1 MAGPLLCINAGRTDR
16 PTACREKLKNFFSK
30 EKRNMNKK
38 VFAIIMAAA
47 MMLAC
52 LAGCGSKAPSN
63 TAAIKIGGIGPLTG
77 GAATYGIATKNG
89 AQVAVDEINAK
100 GGLQLELN
108 FQDDEADGEKGVN
121 AYNNLKGWGMQILYG
136 CTTTGSCV
144 AVAGETASDRYFQLT
159 PSASSS
165 DVTAGKNN
173 VFQMC
178 FTDPNQGIAAAD
190 YVAANNLGEKIAVLY
205 NNGDAY
211 STGIAMA
218 FIDRAKELNLD
229 VIAQVTFPDDSN
241 TDFTTQLNEAKSAG
255 ADMMFLP
262 IYYTPASLML
272 AQAKDMGYAPTFFG
286 ADGMDGILSLDGFD
300 ASLAEGLM
308 LMTPFNPTAT
318 DERTQNFVKTYTEKY
333 GAETLNQFAA
343 DGYDCIYALYDACVK
358 NGITA
363 ESKPEEICEKLIAT
377 FTSADFKIDGLTG
390 TGMGWT
396 TLGEVSKTPMVVE
409 ISGGAYVTK

>member
-1 MAGPLLCINAGRTDR
+1 MST
-16 PTACREKLKNFFSK
+16 
-30 EKRNMNKK
+30 KK
-38 VFAIIMAAA
+38 VFAIFMSVV

-52 LAGCGSKAPSN
+52 FAGCAKDEGNSG
-63 TAAIKIGGIGPLTG
+63 AATIKIGGIGPLTG
-77 GAATYGIATKNG
+77 DAATYGIATKNG
-89 AQVAVDEINAK
+89 AQIAVDEINAK

-121 AYNNLKGWGMQILYG
+121 AYNKLKDWGMQVLYG

-144 AVAGETASDRYFQLT
+144 AVAGETYADRYFQLT
-159 PSASSS
+159 PSASST
-165 DVTAGKNN
+165 DVTNGKDN

-190 YVAANNLGEKIAVLY
+190 YVFNSKMGEKIAVLY

-211 STGIAMA
+211 SSGIAMA
-218 FIDRAKELNLD
+218 FVKQAKALGMNVVAE
-229 VIAQVTFPDDSN
+229 VTFPDDKT
-241 TDFTTQLNEAKSAG
+241 TDFSAQLNEAKAAG
-255 ADMMFLP
+255 ADVMFLP

-286 ADGMDGILSLDGFD
+286 ADGMDGILGLEGFD

-308 LMTPFNPTAT
+308 LMTPFNATAT
-318 DERTQNFVKTYTEKY
+318 DSRTQNFVKAYTEKY
-333 GAETLNQFAA
+333 GVETLNQFAA
-343 DGYDCIYALYDACVK
+343 DGYDCIYAIYEACQK

-363 ESKPEEICEKLIAT
+363 ETPASEICEKLIAT
-377 FTSADFKIDGLTG
+377 FTSADFQIDGLTG

-396 TLGEVSKTPMVVE
+396 TAGEISKTPMVVE
-409 ISGGAYVTK
+409 IVNGAYVTK

>member
-1 MAGPLLCINAGRTDR
+1 
-16 PTACREKLKNFFSK
+16 
-30 EKRNMNKK
+30 MNKK

-89 AQVAVDEINAK
+89 AQVAVAEINAR

-136 CTTTGSCV
+136 CTTPGSCV
-144 AVAGETASDRYFQLT
+144 AVAGETASDRYFQPT

-229 VIAQVTFPDDSN
+229 VVAQVTFPDDSN

-286 ADGMDGILSLDGFD
+286 ADGMVGILSLDAVD

-318 DERTQNFVKTYTEKY
+318 DERTQNFVETYTEKY

-409 ISGGAYVTK
+409 ISGGAYITK

>member
-1 MAGPLLCINAGRTDR
+1 
-16 PTACREKLKNFFSK
+16 
-30 EKRNMNKK
+30 MNKK

-173 VFQMC
+173 VFQTC

-190 YVAANNLGEKIAVLY
+190 YVATNNLGEKIAVLY

-229 VIAQVTFPDDSN
+229 VVAQVTFPDDSN

-409 ISGGAYVTK
+409 ISGGAYITK

>member
-1 MAGPLLCINAGRTDR
+1 
-16 PTACREKLKNFFSK
+16 
-30 EKRNMNKK
+30 MNKK

-52 LAGCGSKAPSN
+52 LAGCGSKARSN
-63 TAAIKIGGIGPLTG
+63 IAKIKIGGIGPLTG

-218 FIDRAKELNLD
+218 FIDRAKELNLN
-229 VIAQVTFPDDSN
+229 VVAQVTFPDDSN

-308 LMTPFNPTAT
+308 LMIPFNPTAT

-343 DGYDCIYALYDACVK
+343 DGYDCIYAIYDACLK

-396 TLGEVSKTPMVVE
+396 TVGEVSKTPMVVE
-409 ISGGAYVTK
+409 ISGGAYITK

>member
-229 VIAQVTFPDDSN
+229 VVAQVTFPDDSN

-343 DGYDCIYALYDACVK
+343 DGYDCIYAIYDACVK

>member
-1 MAGPLLCINAGRTDR
+1 MY
-16 PTACREKLKNFFSK
+16 
-30 EKRNMNKK
+30 KK
-38 VFAIIMAAA
+38 IFAIMMAAA
-47 MMLAC
+47 MMLTC
-52 LAGCGSKAPSN
+52 LAGCGNDKPASSA
-63 TAAIKIGGIGPLTG
+63 TIKIGGIGPLTG
-77 GAATYGIATKNG
+77 DAATYGIATKQG
-89 AQVAVDEINAK
+89 AEIAVAEINAK
-100 GGLQLELN
+100 GGIQFELN

-121 AYNNLKGWGMQILYG
+121 AYNALKDWDMQILYG

-144 AVAGETASDRYFQLT
+144 AVAGETYADRYFQLT
-159 PSASSS
+159 PSASST
-165 DVTAGKNN
+165 DVTNCKDN

-190 YVAANNLGEKIAVLY
+190 YVKANNLGTKLAVLY
-205 NNGDAY
+205 NNSDAY
-211 STGIAMA
+211 STGIANA
-218 FIDRAKELNLD
+218 FVARAKELGMD
-229 VIAQVTFPDDSN
+229 VVAEVTFPDDKN
-241 TDFTTQLNEAKSAG
+241 TDYSTQLNQAKDAG

-286 ADGMDGILSLDGFD
+286 ADGMDGILALEGFD

-308 LMTPFNPTAT
+308 LMTPFNATAT
-318 DERTQNFVKTYTEKY
+318 DTRTQNFVKAYTEKY
-333 GAETLNQFAA
+333 GADLLNQFAA
-343 DGYDCIYALYDACVK
+343 DGYDCIYAIYEACQK

-396 TLGEVSKTPMVVE
+396 TAGEISKTPMVVE
-409 ISGGAYVTK
+409 IVNGAYETK

>member
-1 MAGPLLCINAGRTDR
+1 
-16 PTACREKLKNFFSK
+16 
-30 EKRNMNKK
+30 MNKK

-229 VIAQVTFPDDSN
+229 VVAQVTFPDDSN

-286 ADGMDGILSLDGFD
+286 ADGMDGILYLDGFD

>member
-1 MAGPLLCINAGRTDR
+1 MY
-16 PTACREKLKNFFSK
+16 
-30 EKRNMNKK
+30 KK
-38 VFAIIMAAA
+38 IFAIMMAAA
-47 MMLAC
+47 MMLTC
-52 LAGCGSKAPSN
+52 LAGCGNDKPASSA
-63 TAAIKIGGIGPLTG
+63 TIKIGGIGPLTG
-77 GAATYGIATKNG
+77 DAATYGIATKQG
-89 AQVAVDEINAK
+89 AEIAVAEINAK
-100 GGLQLELN
+100 GGIQFELN

-121 AYNNLKGWGMQILYG
+121 AYNALKDWDMQILYG

-144 AVAGETASDRYFQLT
+144 AVAGETYADRYFQLT
-159 PSASSS
+159 PSASST
-165 DVTAGKNN
+165 DVTNGKDN

-190 YVAANNLGEKIAVLY
+190 YVKANNLGTKLAVLY
-205 NNGDAY
+205 NNSDAY
-211 STGIAMA
+211 STGIANA
-218 FIDRAKELNLD
+218 FVARAKELGMD
-229 VIAQVTFPDDSN
+229 VVAEVTFPDDKN
-241 TDFTTQLNEAKSAG
+241 TDYSTQLNQAKDAG

-286 ADGMDGILSLDGFD
+286 ADGMDGILALEGFD

-308 LMTPFNPTAT
+308 LMTPFNATAT
-318 DERTQNFVKTYTEKY
+318 DTRTQNFVKAYTEKY
-333 GAETLNQFAA
+333 GADLLNQFAA
-343 DGYDCIYALYDACVK
+343 DGYDCIYAIYEACQK

-396 TLGEVSKTPMVVE
+396 TAGEISKTPMVVE
-409 ISGGAYVTK
+409 IVNGAYETK

>member
-1 MAGPLLCINAGRTDR
+1 M
-16 PTACREKLKNFFSK
+16 S
-30 EKRNMNKK
+30 KK

-52 LAGCGSKAPSN
+52 LAGCGNKTSES
-63 TAAIKIGGIGPLTG
+63 AAIKIGGIGPLTG
-77 GAATYGIATKNG
+77 DAATYGIATKQG
-89 AQVAVDEINAK
+89 AEIAVAEINAK
-100 GGLQLELN
+100 GGIQFELN

-121 AYNNLKGWGMQILYG
+121 AYNALKDWGMQILYG

-144 AVAGETASDRYFQLT
+144 AVAGESYSDRYFQLT
-159 PSASSS
+159 PSASST
-165 DVTAGKNN
+165 DVTAGKDN

-190 YVAANNLGEKIAVLY
+190 YVKANGLGTKLAVLY
-205 NNGDAY
+205 NNSDAY
-211 STGIAMA
+211 STGIATA
-218 FIDRAKELNLD
+218 FIARAKELGMD
-229 VIAQVTFPDDSN
+229 IVAEVTFPDDKN
-241 TDFTTQLNEAKSAG
+241 TDYSTQLNQAKDAG

-286 ADGMDGILSLDGFD
+286 ADGMDGILALDGFD

-308 LMTPFNPTAT
+308 LMTPFNATAT
-318 DERTQNFVKTYTEKY
+318 DERTQNFVKAYTEKF
-333 GAETLNQFAA
+333 GTDLLNQFAA
-343 DGYDCIYALYDACVK
+343 DGYDCIYAIYEACQK

-363 ESKPEEICEKLIAT
+363 ETKADEICQKLIAT

-390 TGMGWT
+390 SGMTWT
-396 TLGEVSKTPMVVE
+396 TAGEISKTPLVVQ
-409 ISGGAYVTK
+409 IVDGAYVTK